1 MDIASTLNQ
10 HFGSIID
17 SLNLFSWPEDTS
29 MSTGNDKI
37 NFIIKKSA
45 FQPSIKAINKT
56 FKSKCKF
63 LFTLV
68 FKENKKRNMNDL
80 ALKKL
85 LLLKFQIIF
94 S

>member
-1 MDIASTLNQ
+1 MDIASTLNK
-10 HFGSIID
+10 HLGLITD

-37 NFIIKKSA
+37 SFIIKKSA
-45 FQPSIKAINKT
+45 FQPSIKAINKK
-56 FKSKCKF
+56 FKNKCKF

-68 FKENKKRNMNDL
+68 FKETKKRNMNDL

>member
-1 MDIASTLNQ
+1 MDIASTLNK
-10 HFGSIID
+10 HFGLITD
-17 SLNLFSWPEDTS
+17 SLNLFSWPKDTS

-45 FQPSIKAINKT
+45 FQPSIKAINKK
-56 FKSKCKF
+56 FKNKCKF

-68 FKENKKRNMNDL
+68 FKETKKRNMNDL
-80 ALKKL
+80 ALIKL